1 MLYPNNEPSLLF
13 VNCMKEV
20 KMMYKLHV
28 LISAPRV
35 INIILSLN
43 RIYMY
48 TYRHIYAQK
57 NYFILKFFLVVFH
70 TRNFVI
76 LCIFVKI
83 LLCKTSKNFIY
94 IKSLTQKYTILFIIR
109 INILDDKS
117 SQICVQTLFK
127 HFFYK
132 RYSYPIQNGST
143 TT

>member
-1 MLYPNNEPSLLF
+1 MKLSLLF
-13 VNCMKEV
+13 ANCMKEV

-28 LISAPRV
+28 LSSAPRV

-83 LLCKTSKNFIY
+83 LLCKTSKNSFI
-94 IKSLTQKYTILFIIR
+94 
-109 INILDDKS
+109 
-117 SQICVQTLFK
+117 
-127 HFFYK
+127 
-132 RYSYPIQNGST
+132 
-143 TT
+143 